1 MSFLKMKPEDI
12 SRLLAGFDQE
22 YGRWRPVESG
32 LFTNP
37 YHEAPHEL
45 RIKLE
50 NTLLETKLRKA
61 HEAMEELASKVDVVD
76 QSEEVERLKAKLLE
90 AENEALRAA
99 GCEAPRNSV
108 LTGLSELM
116 IEYASRA
123 FLRFA
128 AHLRHEF
135 SRADRLKNTA
145 SAAANLPPPRYLI
158 QQAMA
163 SPPTSDTAKIGST
176 SLKSTLGTS
185 LLQTTGKGYAKKV
198 TSAKQSLKAANAD
211 DMEIIRNS
219 SQVDGG
225 HSL

>member
-1 MSFLKMKPEDI
+1 MSWP
-12 SRLLAGFDQE
+12 
-22 YGRWRPVESG
+22 
-32 LFTNP
+32 
-37 YHEAPHEL
+37 
-45 RIKLE
+45 
-50 NTLLETKLRKA
+50 
-61 HEAMEELASKVDVVD
+61 
-76 QSEEVERLKAKLLE
+76 
-90 AENEALRAA
+90 
-99 GCEAPRNSV
+99 
-108 LTGLSELM
+108 
-116 IEYASRA
+116 A

-198 TSAKQSLKAANAD
+198 TGATQSLKAANAD
-211 DMEIIRNS
+211 DMEIIEANFR
-219 SQVDGG
+219 
-225 HSL
+225 SLLMITKASNRTCTASITLTGVFSRSRLGSFLTLPPIFPLPAHPMPAFFPSLTNP